1 MESLS
6 YYINQCKKNFNKRQ
20 YEQFINPL
28 MMKMEEL
35 FDTKLKN
42 DRKDI
47 INAIYTNMK
56 IKVNQLKESTQE
68 GYDIIDVADLLS
80 IIDNEKSKLL

>member
-1 MESLS
+1 
-6 YYINQCKKNFNKRQ
+6 
-20 YEQFINPL
+20 
-28 MMKMEEL
+28 MKMEEL